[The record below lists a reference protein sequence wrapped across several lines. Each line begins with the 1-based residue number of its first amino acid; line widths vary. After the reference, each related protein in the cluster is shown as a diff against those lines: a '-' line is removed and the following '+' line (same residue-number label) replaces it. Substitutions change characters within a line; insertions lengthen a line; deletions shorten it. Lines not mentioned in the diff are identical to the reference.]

1 MAVVASDILLKYS
14 VAAAAG
20 DTTVGTAA
28 GSLGDQVST
37 TSITSA
43 QLNNIFD
50 DVSGAEASAGDV
62 EYRCVFVHNNH
73 ATDSAFNVTATVQ
86 SEVSGGATVQLA
98 LDNIGATAK
107 GSASAQAA
115 VVANE
120 NTAPSGVGTFGA
132 GPLSIGTLTAG
143 QVAGVWIKRTV
154 ASSTTN
160 LSNDGFTLRI
170 GGEG

>member
-1 MAVVASDILLKYS
+1 MAVVASDMLLKYS
-14 VAAAAG
+14 VAASAG
-20 DTTVGTAA
+20 DTTSGAA
-28 GSLGDQVST
+28 ATSLGDQVST
-37 TSITSA
+37 TAITSA
-43 QLNNIFD
+43 VLNNLFD
-50 DVSGAEASAGDV
+50 DVSGAEASAGDT

-73 ATDSAFNVTATVQ
+73 ATDSAFNVTVAVQ
-86 SEVSGGATVQLA
+86 SEVAGGATITIA

-120 NTAPSGVGTFGA
+120 NTAPSGVGSFGA

-143 QVAGVWIKRTV
+143 QVYGVWVKRTV
-154 ASSTTN
+154 TASTAA

-170 GGEG
+170 AGEG